1 MGAEFNSVG
10 RHTSQGE
17 AYVFARS
24 GSAWRQA
31 ARLTASDGA
40 EGDFFGSSVALS
52 GNGSVVLVGAPES
65 AQGTYWGYQ
74 GAAYVFQHSGNA
86 WRQTGEFTCSD
97 LGEGTEFGSALAL
110 SEDGGTALIGAPG
123 ASDTGLAYLF
133 TRSGGKWRQTK
144 TLLPADGGDND
155 GFGTDVAL
163 SANGAVA
170 LVGSP
175 RHAESARSA
184 GGTAYLTVLQGRAYA
199 YTRTGSV
206 WRRAGELSIASQEP
220 ANSTFGVNWA
230 TFGVSLA
237 LDDTGAT
244 LLIGAGIGNGYAGA
258 GYVFTRGGK

>member
-1 MGAEFNSVG
+1 MVGASRDNVG
-10 RHTSQGE
+10 GPATQG
-17 AYVFARS
+17 
-24 GSAWRQA
+24 
-31 ARLTASDGA
+31 
-40 EGDFFGSSVALS
+40 VALVFSRAS
-52 GNGSVVLVGAPES
+52 GV
-65 AQGTYWGYQ
+65 
-74 GAAYVFQHSGNA
+74 
-86 WRQTGEFTCSD
+86 WRQTGEITSATGLFGD
-97 LGEGTEFGSALAL
+97 QFGTAVAL
-110 SEDGGTALIGAPG
+110 SEDGTTALIGAPDPSGVSPSATG
-123 ASDTGLAYLF
+123 AAYVYTQVGSGWHLASIL
-133 TRSGGKWRQTK
+133 T
-144 TLLPADGGDND
+144 PADGAAGDTVGNE
-155 GFGTDVAL
+155 VAL
-163 SANGAVA
+163 SANGAVV